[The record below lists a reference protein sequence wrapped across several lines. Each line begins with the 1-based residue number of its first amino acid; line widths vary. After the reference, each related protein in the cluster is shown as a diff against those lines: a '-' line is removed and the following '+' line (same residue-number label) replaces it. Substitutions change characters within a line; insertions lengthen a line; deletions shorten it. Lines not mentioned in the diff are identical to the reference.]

1 MVLAGRMWSVMRI
14 EQLELHVALIGS
26 SGTWGSFSVGSRC
39 SQYLAC
45 ALLDILTGPNVQDA
59 ELSPVKA

>member
-1 MVLAGRMWSVMRI
+1 MRI
-14 EQLELHVALIGS
+14 EQLELHVALMGS